1 MTVEVALTRYL
12 KDVSPTKQAS
22 IQAGEHKKEQVIT
35 RQLGKYSLAALKDEI
50 VAQFRDMRLAGD
62 PDENGK

>member
-22 IQAGEHKKEQVIT
+22 IHAGEHKKEQVII
-35 RQLGKYSLAALKDEI
+35 RQLGRYLLAALRAEI
-50 VAQFRDMRLAGD
+50 VEQFRDMRLAGD